1 MFTTVR
7 HCTKSKAGDCVLNN
21 VHAVSWKFID
31 YTSTFAAEYDIF
43 PEDRIVLALIVGLK
57 IVHTHDISPQ
67 LF

>member
-1 MFTTVR
+1 M
-7 HCTKSKAGDCVLNN
+7 LNN